1 LEKLPSRGFGVISAD
16 DSGVAELGG
25 VFGKPLVTF
34 GINNP
39 ADCMAEDIHHNDFTS
54 SFDMIWRGR
63 KLGTITL
70 RAPGGYNVQNAIAA
84 AAVAMELGID
94 YRYVKSGLEE
104 YRGISRRFEVHKNNG
119 FMVVDDYAHHP
130 TEVKATLSAAR
141 ASTDRRI
148 IAVFQPHR
156 YTRTHFLHEEYGK
169 AFDDAD
175 IVVVTDIY
183 SAGETPIE
191 NVCSG
196 LVVDSILRNSGVRVE
211 EVGDLDK
218 AITWLKSEVRPGDII
233 ITLGAGD
240 VTRVAEALASDTE
253 LWPEAQ
259 EVLYHVQTG

>member
-1 LEKLPSRGFGVISAD
+1 
-16 DSGVAELGG
+16 
-25 VFGKPLVTF
+25 PLVTF
-34 GINNP
+34 GIHNP
-39 ADCMAEDIHHNDFTS
+39 ADCMAENIYHNDFTS
-54 SFDMIWRGR
+54 SFDLIWRGR
-63 KLGTITL
+63 KLGSITL
-70 RAPGGYNVQNAIAA
+70 KAPGKYNVQNAIAA
-84 AAVAMELGID
+84 AAVALELGIGFSN
-94 YRYVKSGLEE
+94 VKAGLEE

-141 ASTDRRI
+141 ESTDRRI

-191 NVCSG
+191 NVCSS
-196 LVVDSILRNSGVRVE
+196 LVVDSIHRNSGVRVE
-211 EVGDLDK
+211 EVGDLDG
-218 AITWLKSEVRPGDII
+218 AIRWLKSEVKPGDII

-240 VTRVAEALASDTE
+240 VTRVAESLAGDKE

-259 EVLYHVQTG
+259 ELMYHVQTG